1 MKNGTDMTWH
11 AQLALNYS
19 SQTLSEGARKT
30 SVHFTHDGPLRVL
43 KSLYPEG
50 SEICHN
56 VLVHPPGGLVG
67 GDVLDIAVQV
77 EAGAHAL
84 VTTPGATRFY
94 KSNGKPALQHTRLK
108 LAAGA
113 RLEWLPLE
121 AIAYNACDAV
131 NQLEFELAEGAQL
144 LSWDVTALGLPLAD
158 QPYAQ
163 GVFTQHLEWPGRFL
177 ERGVI
182 SAQDGLLL
190 DGALGLAGRRCM
202 ASLVFASGSPI
213 SRPLRETLL
222 ESTHALLQ
230 TSASSAGQAV
240 VAGVT
245 APNEHMLVLRGL
257 APVVEPV
264 MNVWK
269 QVWTHWRA
277 ELWGLQGS
285 TPRIWNM

>member
-1 MKNGTDMTWH
+1 MTWH
-11 AQLALNYS
+11 AQLRLNYAL
-19 SQTLSEGARKT
+19 QADKT

-50 SEICHN
+50 PGICHN

-67 GDVLDIAVQV
+67 GDVLDIDVQV
-77 EAGAHAL
+77 GEGAHAL

-94 KSNGKPALQHTRLK
+94 KSNGQQAQQRTRLR

-121 AIAYNACDAV
+121 AIAYNACAAV
-131 NQLEFELAEGAQL
+131 NQVEFDLAEGAQL
-144 LSWDVTALGLPLAD
+144 LAWDVTALGLPLAG
-158 QPYAQ
+158 QPFEQ
-163 GVFTQHLEWPGRFL
+163 GAITQHLQWPGRFL

-182 SAQDGLLL
+182 EARDRLLL
-190 DGALGLAGRRCM
+190 DGALGLAGRRCL
-202 ASLVFASGSPI
+202 ASLVFASGT
-213 SRPLRETLL
+213 PLPRGQREALL

-230 TSASSAGQAV
+230 SACAAV

-257 APVVEPV
+257 APVVEPA
-264 MNVWK
+264 MELWKAVWA
-269 QVWTHWRA
+269 HWRA
-277 ELWGLQGS
+277 ELWQLRDGA
-285 TPRIWNM
+285 PRIWSM